1 MDNILTGKIIECAI
15 NVHRELGPGL
25 LESTYE
31 QCLSFELTENNIEYK
46 TQMALPVIYRGNK
59 IECGYRIDM
68 FVEDIVIVEL
78 KSVVSLEPIHTAQL
92 LTYMKL
98 SNIKVGLLINFN
110 VKLLKN
116 GIKRVIL

>member
-1 MDNILTGKIIECAI
+1 MDSILTGKIIECSI

-31 QCLSFELTENNIEYK
+31 QCLFFELTENNIRCK
-46 TQMALPVIYRGNK
+46 TQVALPVIYKGNN
-59 IECGYRIDM
+59 IDCGYRIDM
-68 FVEDIVIVEL
+68 IVEDRVIVEL
-78 KSVVSLEPIHTAQL
+78 KSVEHLDPIHTAQL
-92 LTYMKL
+92 MTYMKL
-98 SNIKVGLLINFN
+98 ANIKLGLLINFN